1 MNALHGEQWEKDMST
16 DKSRKSGPAKKVSSR
31 PLKPQ
36 HPLTEG
42 APNDQDPKAQ
52 YEDKDES

>member
-1 MNALHGEQWEKDMST
+1 MNKNK
-16 DKSRKSGPAKKVSSR
+16 KSVPTKKVSPR
-31 PLKPQ
+31 PLKPK
-36 HPLTEG
+36 HPHTEG